1 MLDDQHALPGI
12 VKVQLEE
19 NAANRRRCWLSC
31 LLNTEK
37 RQIYQKNLFV
47 ALAEFMKQLAEYTLS
62 FRNLT

>member
-1 MLDDQHALPGI
+1 
-12 VKVQLEE
+12 
-19 NAANRRRCWLSC
+19 